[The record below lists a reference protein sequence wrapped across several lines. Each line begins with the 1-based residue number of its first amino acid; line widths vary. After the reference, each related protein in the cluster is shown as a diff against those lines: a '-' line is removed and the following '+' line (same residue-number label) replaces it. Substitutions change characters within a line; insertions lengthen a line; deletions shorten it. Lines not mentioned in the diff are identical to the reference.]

1 MPSSSHALGVRWQV
15 FSGWVDGGSAA
26 VLGCS
31 EEAAEEN
38 ADAHMDKVT
47 WDSVRSQMAD
57 AARKTGQLEA
67 SVQEVAKQVEGASGR
82 LGGLADALDEINGK
96 IRPVGVLNVK
106 TNCLHVTGLFS
117 DSPGSW
123 KTVCGWG
130 WVKCRQGCQ
139 TTDGRVLPVC
149 QSCVVHVL

>member
-1 MPSSSHALGVRWQV
+1 MPSSSHALGVRRQV
-15 FSGWVDGGSAA
+15 FSGWVDGRSAA
-26 VLGCS
+26 VLGYS

-38 ADAHMDKVT
+38 PDAHMDK
-47 WDSVRSQMAD
+47 VRSQMAD

-106 TNCLHVTGLFS
+106 TNCLHVAGPFS
-117 DSPGSW
+117 GSPGSW

-130 WVKCRQGCQ
+130 WVNAGKGCR

-149 QSCVVHVL
+149 QSCVVHVLEDRI